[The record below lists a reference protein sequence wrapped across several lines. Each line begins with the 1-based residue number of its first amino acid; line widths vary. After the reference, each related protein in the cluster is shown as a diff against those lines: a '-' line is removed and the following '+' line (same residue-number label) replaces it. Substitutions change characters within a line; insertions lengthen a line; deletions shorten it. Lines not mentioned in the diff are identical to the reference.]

1 MTIELREA
9 DAGSRSGME
18 VGERATVRLPESP
31 TTGYRWV
38 ADFDST
44 RLRLVEDR
52 FDGQELP
59 RGAGGERVLV
69 FEAVRSGSA
78 SLTLEKKRAWESGE
92 PMETFAV
99 ELDVQE

>member
-1 MTIELREA
+1 MTIELHEA

-31 TTGYRWV
+31 TTGYRWI

-52 FDGQELP
+52 FDGPELP
-59 RGAGGERVLV
+59 RGGGGERVLV
-69 FEAVRSGSA
+69 FEALRSGSA
-78 SLTLEKKRAWESGE
+78 TLTLGKKRAWESGD
-92 PMETFAV
+92 PVETFAV